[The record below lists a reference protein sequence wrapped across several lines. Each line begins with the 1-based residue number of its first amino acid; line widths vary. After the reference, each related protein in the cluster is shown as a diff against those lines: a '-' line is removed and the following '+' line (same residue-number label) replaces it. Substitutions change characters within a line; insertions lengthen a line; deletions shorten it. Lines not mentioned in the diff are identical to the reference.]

1 MKKITTLAVVLLSI
15 ISISA
20 HADSSKT
27 IAIIDTGYDATVSQF
42 AGKVIYEACFS
53 ALMPTCP
60 NKNYTQEGPG
70 SAVLNSDQL
79 KIGMAAHGTQML
91 SVSIFSNPNTN
102 FVYIRAYGI
111 TNSAIVGP
119 SDSDLSIILKW
130 ILKNNSKLNIGAVT
144 FSGGRNITS
153 CSINNDIVKS
163 VNDLNAVGIPVIMAA
178 GNDYNNK
185 IVNFPSC
192 LDPVISIGA
201 TDSYGHALYSNSG
214 SGIDFDANGSVKAYN
229 YGGALINTVGTS
241 TATQVFGAYWMA
253 IKQANPSLTYSQE
266 YALIQKTTTFSSNSY
281 VKNVPTINLAGALK
295 P

>member
-1 MKKITTLAVVLLSI
+1 MKKITAIAVALLLI
-15 ISISA
+15 IPISA
-20 HADSSKT
+20 HADTLKT

-42 AGKVIYEACFS
+42 AGKIVYEACFS
-53 ALMPTCP
+53 SLLPTCP
-60 NKNYTQEGPG
+60 NKGYVQEGPG
-70 SAVLNSDQL
+70 SAALTADQV
-79 KIGMAAHGTQML
+79 KVGNAFHGTQML

-102 FVYIRAYGI
+102 FVYIRAYSI
-111 TNSAIVGP
+111 SNSVFGP
-119 SDSDLSIILKW
+119 SDTDLNNILKW
-130 ILKNNSKLNIGAVT
+130 IIKNNSKLNVGAVT
-144 FSGGRNITS
+144 FSGGRDVTS
-153 CSINNDIVKS
+153 CSQNNDFLKS
-163 VNDLNAVGIPVIMAA
+163 VNDLNTIGIPVIMAS

-214 SGIDFDANGSVKAYN
+214 SNLDFDANGLLKAYN
-229 YGGALINTVGTS
+229 YGGVLVNIIGTS

-253 IKQANPSLTYSQE
+253 IKQAKPTLTYKQI
-266 YALIQKTTTFSSNSY
+266 YDLIQKTSTFSSNQY